1 MTTPGMKPSAWV
13 LVAAL
18 AAPVAAQQGDTPF
31 SGETTVNVVEV
42 PVLVV
47 DPATGEPVRG
57 LPPEAFVITENGRR
71 QEVSNFFEV
80 ERGDPRDTAGASRSA
95 ASAAQPELKPVEIVY
110 FFDLYLMETRDRDR
124 AVAGLTDLYR
134 SSVPRGERVSVV
146 AFDGELET
154 LVDRSDDHLEVLDAL
169 EEIGYI
175 QARGIQQRTAFTGG
189 LTDTAVSGER
199 DTDFYERRNRTRE
212 YMGDLERMVRRVGD
226 AMQATMARHGRAD
239 ARKVMVAFTPGQPDV
254 PWAPRYAAVDI
265 VNNTAVYPPR
275 GMWQEVA
282 HEAADLGFTVYA
294 VDTSGVRV
302 SPRGDVEVGPAD
314 TFENIPL
321 EGEIDPTGTGGPA
334 PAAGALPVDPDALAT
349 DPSAGT
355 LDLFSWLERSRK
367 TMIIDTAESTG
378 GEALF
383 IDDVRTAATRVQR
396 ATDHWYSL
404 AFVADHVGDGETYTL
419 EVELPDHPEY
429 VVNHRTSYVDRPAG
443 ERAAQRLRS
452 EMLFGG
458 DANPLGIR
466 VEIGASDESFRLG
479 AAGSKRVEIPVELK
493 IPFGRLEMIR
503 RGDLYWGQLLISFF
517 AEDEAGNQSELA
529 SQEQPV
535 SVDAARYD
543 EAVAKGYFS
552 YRTTLRIEGGTQRVY
567 IGVEDM
573 LSARTSIMPQTFEY

>member
-1 MTTPGMKPSAWV
+1 MAV
-13 LVAAL
+13 LAV
-18 AAPVAAQQGDTPF
+18 PVAAQQGDAPF
-31 SGETTVNVVEV
+31 GGETTVNVVEV

-57 LPPEAFVITENGRR
+57 LSPDAFIVTENGRR
-71 QEVSNFFEV
+71 QDISNFFEV
-80 ERGDPRDTAGASRSA
+80 TRGDPRDVAGAA
-95 ASAAQPELKPVEIVY
+95 AADNPTVAAGPDVKPVEIVY
-110 FFDLYLMETRDRDR
+110 FFDLFLMETRDRDR
-124 AVAGLTDLYR
+124 AVAGLVDMYR

-146 AFDGELET
+146 VFDGELET
-154 LVDRSDDHLEVLDAL
+154 LVDRTDDRDDVLDAL
-169 EEIGYI
+169 EELGYI
-175 QARGIQQRTAFTGG
+175 RARGIQQASSFTQALADSPVTG
-189 LTDTAVSGER
+189 DR
-199 DTDFYERRNRTRE
+199 DTDFYERRNRSRE
-212 YMGDLERMVRRVGD
+212 YMADLERMVRRVGD
-226 AMQATMARHGRAD
+226 AMQAAMARFGRAD
-239 ARKVMVAFTPGQPDV
+239 ARKVMVAFTPGQPNV

-265 VNNTAVYPPR
+265 VNNTAIYPQQ
-275 GMWQEVA
+275 GMWREVA

-302 SPRGDVEVGPAD
+302 SPRGDVDVGPAD
-314 TFENIPL
+314 TFESIPL
-321 EGEIDPTGTGGPA
+321 EGEIDPSGGGGPA
-334 PAAGALPVDPDALAT
+334 QAAGAVPVDPDALAT
-349 DPSAGT
+349 DAAAGT

-378 GEALF
+378 GEAF
-383 IDDVRTAATRVQR
+383 FVDDVRTAATAVQR

-419 EVELPDHPEY
+419 DVELPGHPEY
-429 VVNHRTSYVDRPAG
+429 VVSHRTSYVDRPAG

-466 VEIGASDESFRLG
+466 VEIGTPDERFRLG

-517 AEDEAGNQSELA
+517 AEDEAGNQSQLA
-529 SQEQPV
+529 SQEQQV

-552 YRTTLRIEGGTQRVY
+552 YRTTLQIEGGTQKVY
-567 IGVEDM
+567 IGVEDL